1 MGIAGRKV
9 EEEEPVVASNKGCRT
24 LGRAAL
30 PPSTATISDT
40 APRLY
45 GLLAADADAVTA
57 AGRAS
62 AVLFVLLFTLLMRN
76 VIVMHEDEVN
86 RV

>member
-9 EEEEPVVASNKGCRT
+9 EEEEEPVVASSNGCRT

-30 PPSTATISDT
+30 PPSTPTISDT

-45 GLLAADADAVTA
+45 GLLAADTAAV
-57 AGRAS
+57 AGRAN

-76 VIVMHEDEVN
+76 VIVMHEDEAI